1 MRAGDMNADKRIDA
15 LTGVR
20 GAAALL
26 VVYAHMTEIT
36 GFFSVHPL
44 HLGEVG
50 VMLFF
55 TLSGFLMAYLYGDRP
70 FGSKAAVNYVIS
82 RFSRIAPA
90 YLVVVIASYVIFNF
104 LDSSFIYA
112 INNQNIF
119 RHLIFSGNVSALWS
133 IPPEVQ
139 FYAVFLLLWFALWKF
154 KDRGDASFFSLL
166 LAGVFTLIAFREV
179 VPGTFVGSCIQYF
192 FCGVFF
198 GMLRSRASAIG
209 SRTYFTLLQAAAL
222 IVVVLIAIGV
232 IPVVVGS
239 KRDMYNYLEGALF
252 TGLFI
257 FIFSFPTR
265 VSDATFSNPF
275 LIFCGECSFSIY
287 LLNIPVL
294 SEVER
299 FLGPQPYNVF
309 LSLPIVLSILAAA
322 WLSYRYVE
330 IPGGRLIKKLA
341 GLLIGESG
349 RKTNKP
355 ATATSAINTIPDP
368 EAR

>member
-1 MRAGDMNADKRIDA
+1 MNLDKKIDA
-15 LTGVR
+15 LTGIR

-26 VVYAHMTEIT
+26 VVYAHMTEVN

-70 FGSKAAVNYVIS
+70 FGSKAAINYVIS

-90 YLVVVIASYVIFNF
+90 YLVVVIASYIIFNF
-104 LDSSFIYA
+104 IDSNFVYA
-112 INNQNIF
+112 ITNQNIF

-139 FYAVFLLLWFALWKF
+139 FYAVFLVLWFALWKF
-154 KDRGDASFFSLL
+154 KDRSDASVLCL
-166 LAGVFTLIAFREV
+166 ILAGVFTLIAFRQS

-198 GMLRSRASAIG
+198 GLLRSRASSLV
-209 SRTYFTLLQAAAL
+209 SRTGFSLLQLAAL
-222 IVVVLIAIGV
+222 IVVVLIAAGL
-232 IPVVVGS
+232 IPVSVGS
-239 KRDMYNYLEGALF
+239 KRDMYNYLEGALY

-265 VSDATFSNPF
+265 VSNIAFSNRF
-275 LIFCGECSFSIY
+275 LVFCGECSFSLY
-287 LLNIPVL
+287 LINIPVL
-294 SEVER
+294 SEMEQLMGAQPHSNFMAVPIL
-299 FLGPQPYNVF
+299 LGI
-309 LSLPIVLSILAAA
+309 LVLA
-322 WLSYRYVE
+322 WASYRYIE
-330 IPGGRLIKKLA
+330 IPGGVLIKKLA
-341 GLLIGESG
+341 GQVFQKPG
-349 RKTNKP
+349 RSADIK
-355 ATATSAINTIPDP
+355 ATAVPRVDVTADP
-368 EAR
+368 QTPVR